1 MEPILVLRELD
12 ASEEKETGEP
22 RPGDKCPQCKEGSL
36 DYDGM
41 LNLSCDR
48 CGYSI
53 AGCFT

>member
-1 MEPILVLRELD
+1 MEPILVLRDLD
-12 ASEEKETGEP
+12 ESEEKETVEP
-22 RPGDKCPQCKEGSL
+22 RPGDKCPQCKEGTL

-41 LNLSCDR
+41 LNLSCER